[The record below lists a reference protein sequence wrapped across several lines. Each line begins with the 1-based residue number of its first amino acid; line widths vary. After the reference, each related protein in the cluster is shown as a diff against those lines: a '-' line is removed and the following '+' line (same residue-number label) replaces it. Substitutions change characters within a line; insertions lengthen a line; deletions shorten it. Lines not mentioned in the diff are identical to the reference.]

1 MVWRAGVYMNSRFF
15 IKNLTIAVIMLLL
28 FAVPTTATEFRQ
40 GDNIAITSDQV
51 IDDDLVVVGGTIVID
66 GTVNGDLIVAGGTV
80 KISGTVNG
88 DVIAAGGTLTIGGNV
103 ADDIRIVGGNIE
115 IDGFVGDNAMI
126 FGGNIAVGEG
136 SHIGGDLNVGGG
148 NVEIYGGVDGNVVGG
163 GGNIKLAGEIGGDVS
178 LNSDNVI
185 KVLPSAKIK
194 GNFDYSSKVSAEI
207 PENIV
212 IGEITHKIPT
222 EPAPKK
228 AFESP
233 ILSKLWGFLSL
244 LVVGIIIVSFAPRL
258 TLQVHNTIL
267 TSFWKSIGVG
277 FLFLIVVPILS
288 IILLVTI
295 IGIPV
300 ALIILISYVIALYV
314 SKVFVGFSLG
324 QIILERLKKEPKSLI
339 WPLAIGLLLIAL
351 VTSIPVIGFF
361 VSLGCVVLGFGALL
375 TVQRGIYHELKSKQ
389 VI

>member
-1 MVWRAGVYMNSRFF
+1 MMILMR
-15 IKNLTIAVIMLLL
+15 
-28 FAVPTTATEFRQ
+28 
-40 GDNIAITSDQV
+40 
-51 IDDDLVVVGGTIVID
+51 GGTIVID
-66 GTVNGDLIVAGGTV
+66 GIINGDLIAAGGTV

-88 DVIAAGGTLTIGGNV
+88 DVIAAGGTLTIGGSV

-115 IDGFVGDNAMI
+115 IDGFVEDNAMI

-136 SHIGGDLNVGGG
+136 SHIGRDLNVGGG
-148 NVEIYGGVDGNVVGG
+148 NVEIYGDVGGDLDGG
-163 GGNIKLAGEIGGDVS
+163 GGNIKLAGTIGGDVS
-178 LNSDNVI
+178 LSSDNVI
-185 KVLPSAKIK
+185 KVLPSAEIK

-207 PENIV
+207 PENTV
-212 IGEITHKIPT
+212 MGKITHKIPT

-300 ALIILISYVIALYV
+300 ALIILVSYIIALYV

-324 QIILERLKKEPKSLI
+324 QIILERLKKETKSLI
-339 WPLAIGLLLIAL
+339 WPLAMGLLLIAL

-361 VSLGCVVLGFGALL
+361 VSLICIVLGFGALL
-375 TVQRGIYHELKSKQ
+375 MVQRGIYHELKAKQ